1 MLMIILNNDS
11 FVNYDL
17 VSDNMQLYSHAIIMD
32 SFVNFSY
39 RKGNWDVS
47 DTNDYDMIDV
57 MIMITISLFFPQ
69 KQSLLLLIIK

>member
-1 MLMIILNNDS
+1 MLSCDNNDEMMIKRRKEMLMIILNNDS

-39 RKGNWDVS
+39 RKGN
-47 DTNDYDMIDV
+47 
-57 MIMITISLFFPQ
+57 
-69 KQSLLLLIIK
+69 